1 MEVTSKVNLDQ
12 VTAYIPNG
20 FKFLGSVGY
29 SKSKLY
35 GTEASLLSV
44 QPVKVILGLSY
55 EDPNDIWG
63 IHSRWTYLGAKRAK
77 DAMIVTYDD
86 SRTKRITKPF
96 PYLNGSAT
104 LFDVYGFWK
113 VHKNVTLRAGL
124 YNIFNRKYHTWD
136 ALRGINRLGT
146 TNTVDKELRG
156 LERFVAPGRNY
167 SAAVEIRF

>member
-1 MEVTSKVNLDQ
+1 MTSKVNLDQ

-63 IHSRWTYLGAKRAK
+63 IHSLWTYLGAKHAK

-136 ALRGINRLGT
+136 ALRGINRLGK